1 MPDIDVGFSVPAP
14 VPVIHP
20 VIVDKKVV
28 VNNIE
33 RPIPPP
39 VPAMHTVVYVPK
51 DHCKAIEHPEVQKKL
66 TWKTHVACPTC
77 EAAAKKAAEAG
88 PETSLLQQS
97 TNVKHIVHVMHGD
110 HIAPN
115 LHIDAESHVVE
126 TIHDNARVDR
136 ILASLGNIQSH
147 VVHQNKK
154 VVHHIVNPAKVE
166 AHDAVVPLELVE
178 DEVEPEHKKPVEYDT
193 KEPGPAV
200 APAGIT
206 DAKGWDKSAPC
217 PDCHPVEEA
226 AAAPVYHNYESSD
239 TVVLAAP
246 KVEKTVKVTETP
258 VPAPPAP
265 EPIEEPAP
273 EEMPYTPTP
282 VPVVH
287 PVIYDKRIIINEIM
301 KPVPIPAPHYVKH
314 TVVYA
319 PKPCPEKKSEVT
331 WDSKVPCPECEEKAA
346 KAKAA
351 AAAKKAALAKTKKA
365 AVLASA
371 KQVMPEVSHAH

>member
-1 MPDIDVGFSVPAP
+1 M
-14 VPVIHP
+14 
-20 VIVDKKVV
+20 
-28 VNNIE
+28 
-33 RPIPPP
+33 
-39 VPAMHTVVYVPK
+39 
-51 DHCKAIEHPEVQKKL
+51 
-66 TWKTHVACPTC
+66 
-77 EAAAKKAAEAG
+77 
-88 PETSLLQQS
+88 
-97 TNVKHIVHVMHGD
+97 
-110 HIAPN
+110 
-115 LHIDAESHVVE
+115 
-126 TIHDNARVDR
+126 
-136 ILASLGNIQSH
+136 
-147 VVHQNKK
+147 
-154 VVHHIVNPAKVE
+154 NPAKVE

-178 DEVEPEHKKPVEYDT
+178 AEPEPEPKFKKPEFKKPEYKPVEYDT

-200 APAGIT
+200 APTGVT
-206 DAKGWDKSAPC
+206 DNKGWDKSAPC
-217 PDCHPVEEA
+217 PDCHPVEEVA
-226 AAAPVYHNYESSD
+226 AAHVYHNYESSD

-287 PVIYDKRIIINEIM
+287 PVIYDKRIIVNEIM

-346 KAKAA
+346 KAKAV
-351 AAAKKAALAKTKKA
+351 AAAKKAAVAKKA
-365 AVLASA
+365 AFKKKAVLASA